1 MNIQAFIKFQDI
13 MHDGQMKPISV
24 KCDGCI
30 EGCPKHGN
38 APCLFMQ
45 FPTTSITDMVAYVS
59 RKRYQAC
66 EIPIDTVMDNLRGY

>member
-1 MNIQAFIKFQDI
+1 
-13 MHDGQMKPISV
+13 MKPISV

-30 EGCPKHGN
+30 EGCPKLGN
-38 APCLFMQ
+38 SPCLFMQ

-66 EIPIDTVMDNLRGY
+66 EIPIDIVMDNLRGY